1 MVRMKPRTTP
11 KPIRLTIPVD
21 PETHA
26 IFQRLA
32 DVGGRSLGAVMGD
45 WLRHT
50 RDGAAS
56 IATQL
61 DELHV
66 GVRRASAE
74 IVAMHDKSPHAVAA
88 DVVSKAKRSA
98 AAPRGPAGGDT
109 APRRSAQPSPPRLVI
124 RGGKS
129 QAGQKGRTA

>member
-26 IFQRLA
+26 VFQRLA
-32 DVGGRSLGAVMGD
+32 DVGGKSLGAAMGE
-45 WLRHT
+45 WLHST
-50 RDGAAS
+50 RDAAAS
-56 IATQL
+56 IAMQL
-61 DELHV
+61 DELQL

-74 IVAMHDKSPHAVAA
+74 IVARHEKSPRAVAL
-88 DVVSKAKRSA
+88 DVVAKAKRTA
-98 AAPRGPAGGDT
+98 AAPRGPTSGVSE
-109 APRRSAQPSPPRLVI
+109 PQRSAQPSPPRLVI
-124 RGGKS
+124 RGGKY

>member
-26 IFQRLA
+26 VFQRLA
-32 DVGGRSLGAVMGD
+32 DVGGKSLGAAMGE
-45 WLRHT
+45 WLQST
-50 RDGAAS
+50 RDAAAS
-56 IATQL
+56 IAMQL
-61 DELHV
+61 DELQL
-66 GVRRASAE
+66 GVRRASSE
-74 IVAMHDKSPHAVAA
+74 IVARHEKSPRAVALDGVA
-88 DVVSKAKRSA
+88 KAKRSA
-98 AAPRGPAGGDT
+98 AAPRGPTGGDT
-109 APRRSAQPSPPRLVI
+109 GPQRSAQPSSPRLVI